1 MNMWGTPAEDSEN
14 AETESRE
21 TAETQMTQI
30 ERRMDHAK
38 FIHLARHLYRG
49 RSDRI
54 FLRSGHERL
63 LQTKPTIVCILGY
76 SISYGLFGIALLGI
90 DLGIAY
96 ATWSSVGIIAT
107 SCVGYLYYK
116 QKLMKIGYIS
126 LLVIMISTITLN
138 LLG

>member
-1 MNMWGTPAEDSEN
+1 
-14 AETESRE
+14 
-21 TAETQMTQI
+21 
-30 ERRMDHAK
+30 MDHAK
-38 FIHLARHLYRG
+38 FNTSCLPSLSWPKR
-49 RSDRI
+49 RI

-63 LQTKPTIVCILGY
+63 YKPKNRPSSALLGY

-116 QKLMKIGYIS
+116 QKLTKIGYIS

>member
-1 MNMWGTPAEDSEN
+1 MLNSYILLAISIVAEAIASSLTVATKGFTN
-14 AETESRE
+14 P
-21 TAETQMTQI
+21 
-30 ERRMDHAK
+30 
-38 FIHLARHLYRG
+38 
-49 RSDRI
+49 
-54 FLRSGHERL
+54 
-63 LQTKPTIVCILGY
+63 KPTIVCILGY

-107 SCVGYLYYK
+107 SCVSYLFYK
-116 QKLMKIGYIS
+116 QKLTKIGYIS

>member
-1 MNMWGTPAEDSEN
+1 MLNSYILLAISIVAEAIASSFVVATKGFTN
-14 AETESRE
+14 P
-21 TAETQMTQI
+21 
-30 ERRMDHAK
+30 
-38 FIHLARHLYRG
+38 
-49 RSDRI
+49 
-54 FLRSGHERL
+54 
-63 LQTKPTIVCILGY
+63 KPTIVCILGY

-116 QKLMKIGYIS
+116 QKLTKIGYIT

>member
-1 MNMWGTPAEDSEN
+1 
-14 AETESRE
+14 
-21 TAETQMTQI
+21 
-30 ERRMDHAK
+30 MDHAK
-38 FIHLARHLYRG
+38 FIHLACHLYRG
-49 RSDRI
+49 EAIASS
-54 FLRSGHERL
+54 FVVAKGF
-63 LQTKPTIVCILGY
+63 TNPKPTIVCMLGY

-116 QKLMKIGYIS
+116 QKLTKIGYIS